1 MGSIVCEMARVPQQG
16 NAITA
21 IKTGQLTQ
29 RAGEIIPTSS
39 KVQYPIVTRATKY
52 RGSGTT
58 VKGVEGSVLPLV
70 LISGSVPR

>member
-1 MGSIVCEMARVPQQG
+1 MVSIVCEMAGVPQQG
-16 NAITA
+16 TAITA
-21 IKTGQLTQ
+21 INADQLTQ
-29 RAGEIIPTSS
+29 RAGEIIPTSLN
-39 KVQYPIVTRATKY
+39 VQYPIVTRATKY